1 MKEITSRHMTIKLLK
16 TSKKEK
22 IQKGGEKK
30 THYVERN
37 TGKDN
42 SRFLFRNNAIEKTVM
57 QHC

>member
-22 IQKGGEKK
+22 IQKEGGEKK
-30 THYVERN
+30 TYYVERS
-37 TGKDN
+37 TGEDN

-57 QHC
+57 